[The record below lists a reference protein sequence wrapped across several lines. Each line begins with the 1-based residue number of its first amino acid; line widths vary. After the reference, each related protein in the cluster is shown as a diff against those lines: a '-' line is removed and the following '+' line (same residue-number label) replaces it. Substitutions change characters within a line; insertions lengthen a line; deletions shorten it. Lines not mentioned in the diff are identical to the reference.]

1 MKKDKI
7 INAINEVVKKSTYDL
22 LLPNGKLSLMRNI
35 KSKLTRLYN
44 EERKSK

>member
-7 INAINEVVKKSTYDL
+7 IKAINEVVKKSTYDL
-22 LLPNGKLSLMRNI
+22 LLPNGKASLMRNI

-44 EERKSK
+44 GKKD